1 MKIEKA
7 IEVLHDVGVAKST
20 TLEIMYELLENAN
33 KYANNSEAIEK
44 LLKEKLSIEEFISV
58 KNQFILDA

>member
-1 MKIEKA
+1 
-7 IEVLHDVGVAKST
+7 
-20 TLEIMYELLENAN
+20 MYELLENAN